1 MIVYILN
8 LFISTI
14 LNFFARITKKKN
26 IKASIIIGAFA
37 ILIPILV
44 CGLRYNVGTD
54 YISYQQWFSYYLSHK
69 LSLKNDEIGFGILIK
84 GIQLFTQN
92 SQFLFLSVA
101 IIINILVI
109 NFIRKHTD
117 YFELGY
123 FLFISLYFYYSS
135 FNILRQWIA
144 IAIFL
149 YAIRYIYNK
158 DLKKYLFCIFIACTF
173 HKTAIITIPMYF
185 ILNMKLN
192 KKNIII
198 VSLTIL
204 MLYVGLDTILLK
216 ANSIFNINT
225 TKYLNYFNK
234 DDTIGANGY
243 AYSIITMMTLLIILF
258 TKKQYLLKNEHGKED
273 IIMLVFMLAF
283 SIMGIN
289 SMIFSRLQL
298 YFLPYL
304 AVIIPNMLKVVIEN
318 QRKFIYVIVII
329 LGIAYMYRSLTING
343 GQILP
348 YQSILTKI

>member
-14 LNFFARITKKKN
+14 LNFFSRITKKKN

-69 LSLKNDEIGFGILIK
+69 LSLKNDEIGFGVLIK
-84 GIQLFTQN
+84 VIQLVTQN
-92 SQFLFLSVA
+92 PQFLFLIVA
-101 IIINILVI
+101 IIINIVI
-109 NFIRKHTD
+109 MIFIRKHTEF
-117 YFELGY
+117 FELGY
-123 FLFISLYFYYSS
+123 FLFIVLYFYYSS

-158 DLKKYLFCIFIACTF
+158 NLKKYLLCIFVACTF

-216 ANSIFNINT
+216 VNSIFNINT

-273 IIMLVFMLAF
+273 IIMLVFMLEF

-304 AVIIPNMLKVVIEN
+304 VVIIPNILKVIIKK
-318 QRKFIYVIVII
+318 QRKFVYAVIMI
-329 LGIAYMYRSLTING
+329 LGFAYMYRSLTING
-343 GQILP
+343 GNPLP
-348 YQSILTKI
+348 YQSILTIL

>member
-69 LSLKNDEIGFGILIK
+69 LSLKNDEIGFGVLIK
-84 GIQLFTQN
+84 VIQLVTLN
-92 SQFLFLSVA
+92 PQFLFLIVA
-101 IIINILVI
+101 IIINILI
-109 NFIRKHTD
+109 MIFIRKHTEF
-117 YFELGY
+117 FELGY
-123 FLFISLYFYYSS
+123 FLFIALYFYYSS

-158 DLKKYLFCIFIACTF
+158 NFKKYLLCIFIACTF

-234 DDTIGANGY
+234 DDTIGAKGY

-273 IIMLVFMLAF
+273 IIMLVIMLAF

-304 AVIIPNMLKVVIEN
+304 VVIIPNILKVIIKK
-318 QRKFIYVIVII
+318 QRKFVYAVIMI
-329 LGIAYMYRSLTING
+329 LGFAYMYRSLTING
-343 GQILP
+343 GNPLP
-348 YQSILTKI
+348 YQSILTIL

>member
-26 IKASIIIGAFA
+26 IKASLLIGAFA

-54 YISYQQWFSYYLSHK
+54 YSSYQQWFNYYLSHK
-69 LSLKNDEIGFGILIK
+69 LSLKNDEIGFGLLIK
-84 GIQLFTQN
+84 AIQLVTQN
-92 SQFLFLSVA
+92 SQFLFLIVA
-101 IIINILVI
+101 IIINILI
-109 NFIRKHTD
+109 MAFIRKHTEF
-117 YFELGY
+117 FELGY
-123 FLFISLYFYYSS
+123 FLFIALYFYYSS

-144 IAIFL
+144 ITIFL

-158 DLKKYLFCIFIACTF
+158 NFKKYLLCILIACAF

-185 ILNMKLN
+185 ALNMKLN

-204 MLYVGLDTILLK
+204 MLYVGLNTILLK

-234 DDTIGANGY
+234 DDTIGTNGY
-243 AYSIITMMTLLIILF
+243 AYSVITMMTLLIILF

-273 IIMLVFMLAF
+273 IIMLVFMLVF

-289 SMIFSRLQL
+289 SMVFSRLQL

-304 AVIIPNMLKVVIEN
+304 VVIIPNILKVIIKK
-318 QRKFIYVIVII
+318 QRKFVYVVII
-329 LGIAYMYRSLTING
+329 VLGFTYMYRSLTING
-343 GQILP
+343 GNPLP
-348 YQSILTKI
+348 YQSVFTIL